1 MYQLF
6 SLSDKK
12 MFSKL
17 NYCWGFRVSPW
28 VAEDVIVFFLGIL
41 FWWLHKENTVS
52 QKRET
57 WKLSWCSL
65 RKYYFN
71 LWQYDGCTQRKLR
84 DLATFTAELEWIP
97 EVLFGCLVSEQV
109 ACIRFCGCTCNP
121 WNPFLFYGSTV
132 LLGNGKQWWNISTFY
147 YLNLSG
153 FKNITSCNLCI
164 SKIFF
169 EDHHGY

>member
-12 MFSKL
+12 TFSKL

-28 VAEDVIVFFLGIL
+28 VAKDVIVFFLGIL

-52 QKRET
+52 QERET
-57 WKLSWCSL
+57 WKLFWCSL
-65 RKYYFN
+65 RKYCIN
-71 LWQYDGCTQRKLR
+71 LWRYDGCTQRKLM

-97 EVLFGCLVSEQV
+97 EVLFGCLVSEQI

-121 WNPFLFYGSTV
+121 WNLFSFCGSTM
-132 LLGNGKQWWNISTFY
+132 LLSNGKQ
-147 YLNLSG
+147 
-153 FKNITSCNLCI
+153 
-164 SKIFF
+164 
-169 EDHHGY
+169 